1 MKMSAELVVQSHLS
15 DALIETAFDQK
26 QANHRIRFVKFLIH
40 ELNGNLDTRID
51 PEAMY
56 EEFTESKI

>member
-15 DALIETAFDQK
+15 DALIETAFYPK
-26 QANHRIRFVKFLIH
+26 QANNRIRFVKFLISK
-40 ELNGNLDTRID
+40 LRGKLDTQID

-56 EEFTESKI
+56 EVFILKI